1 MFKSLKKSHAV
12 VWLGAAALACGL
24 YAVAREGGGAPG
36 AQDPLLRAA
45 VVSRLAPR
53 SVLVAV
59 THAGEHRVVAVGERG
74 HVLFSDDWGATWR
87 QASVPVSVTLT
98 AVRFVDAQSGWAVG
112 HSGVVI
118 HTRDGGEHWETQL
131 DGRQMLKMLADAGS
145 AGDAATRERVER
157 LQQDGPDKPLLN
169 LHFTD
174 ASKGLVVGAYGLAFE
189 TLDGGRQWR
198 PLLGGDLPN
207 PEERHLYAVH
217 ERADGLYLA
226 GEQGLMWRR
235 APGQSLFQPL
245 KTPFQS
251 TVFDLASG
259 DDGSLLALGLGG
271 KLHRSTDQGQTWS
284 SSEPAGKAALTT
296 SAKVPGGLVL
306 AGEAG
311 QLLLSSDG
319 GASFQPLAAQGFPT
333 AGMVATPGQLVA
345 VGPLGIHVFPLS
357 SDKRD

>member
-1 MFKSLKKSHAV
+1 MLNSMKKMQAV
-12 VWLGAAALACGL
+12 VLLSAAALACGF
-24 YAVAREGGGAPG
+24 YAVAQEGAGTPG
-36 AQDPLLRAA
+36 TQDPLQQAA
-45 VVSRLAPR
+45 VTSRLAPR

-59 THAGEHRVVAVGERG
+59 TRAGDRRLVAVGERG
-74 HVLFSDDWGATWR
+74 HILLSDDGGTTWR

-98 AVRFVDAQSGWAVG
+98 AVRFVDAQQGWAVG

-118 HTRDGGEHWETQL
+118 HTRDGGDHWEIQL
-131 DGRQMLKMLADAGS
+131 DGRRMLTLLAEAAGTS
-145 AGDAATRERVER
+145 DAAARERIER
-157 LQQDGPDKPLLN
+157 LQQDGPDKPVLN

-174 ASKGLVVGAYGLAFE
+174 AMKGLVVGAYGLAFE
-189 TLDGGRQWR
+189 TLDGGKQWR
-198 PLLGGDLPN
+198 PLLGDLPN

-235 APGQSLFQPL
+235 APGQSAFESL

-271 KLHRSTDQGQTWS
+271 KLHRSTDRGQNWS
-284 SSEPAGKAALTT
+284 SSEPAGKAALTA

-306 AGEAG
+306 TGEAG
-311 QLLLSSDG
+311 QLLFSSDG
-319 GASFQPLAAQGFPT
+319 GASFQTLAGHGFPT
-333 AGMVATPGQLVA
+333 AGLVAAPGQLVA
-345 VGPLGIHVFPLS
+345 VGPLGVNVFPFP
-357 SDKRD
+357 SDKRN